1 MNQNHYQLLGISAA
15 ASAQAIKMAYK
26 RLAVQ
31 YHPDK
36 HGGNPIYEELFKAI
50 AAAYYVLGNES
61 RRAHYDQQLR
71 AVERHRD
78 EARRQQ
84 HFRQQGQH
92 IYGAPMPPP
101 APPLRT
107 RRPAG
112 AHERHYQSMPRQRAK
127 FTRRDYWLTAILGL
141 GLLLFVVSVKI
152 TMDYVSGT
160 RNYSRGLRAYTR
172 GNWTGAHSY
181 LTDALHFRPGYYPA
195 LRRRGEVSQL
205 GLREYEAA
213 RSDFRAALAEAPA
226 NSRSERGRLWL
237 RIGQCESALNRPLA
251 AQVAYQRALALDS
264 TLARAWLRRGEAML
278 FNRQQFGVAARL
290 FSAGLRYA
298 PADSRLRGQLLTFR
312 GLARYKLRRYEAAQR
327 DYWDVLSITPRS
339 GQIYFLL
346 GRVAQQQRDQER
358 ACEYFGRALIQGYEY
373 AQVARDTT
381 CSSRATLAGQLN
393 KATGT
398 KPKVGRK

>member
-1 MNQNHYQLLGISAA
+1 
-15 ASAQAIKMAYK
+15 MAYK
-26 RLAVQ
+26 RLAVR

-36 HGGNPIYEELFKAI
+36 HGGNPVYEELFKAI
-50 AAAYYVLGNES
+50 AAAYHVLGNES

-112 AHERHYQSMPRQRAK
+112 AHERNYQSVPRQRVK
-127 FTRRDYWLTAILGL
+127 FTRRDYWLTAVLGL
-141 GLLLFVVSVKI
+141 GLLLFVASVKI

-160 RNYSRGLRAYTR
+160 RNYSRGLRAYAQ

-195 LRRRGEVSQL
+195 LRRRAEVSQL
-205 GLREYEAA
+205 GLREYEAV
-213 RSDFRAALAEAPA
+213 RTDFRAALAEAPA

-237 RIGQCESALNRPLA
+237 RIGQCEAALNRPVA
-251 AQVAYQRALALDS
+251 AQAAYQRALSLDS

-278 FNRQQFGVAARL
+278 FNRQQFGAAARL
-290 FSAGLRYA
+290 FSAGLRHA

-346 GRVAQQQRDQER
+346 GRVAQQQRDRER
-358 ACEYFGRALIQGYEY
+358 ACEYFGRAVVQGYEY
-373 AQVARDTT
+373 AQLARDTT
-381 CSSRATLAGQLN
+381 CAPQATPAGRRS
-393 KATGT
+393 KAVDK
-398 KPKVGRK
+398 KPEAGRK